1 MAKSKLKYLPPVEPQ
16 KKDANGKPIP
26 YVSPFKRTLGFPGTK
41 TEDVGGTADQIAAGV
56 KEGLQLEVFM
66 NESGQY
72 IAELSKN
79 TLKSYVGKAA
89 VSAAVSNDYAKQN
102 KRNKRSTVMVG
113 AGEKKRD
120 KRLSG
125 ILAATKQLGKKRSH

>member
-1 MAKSKLKYLPPVEPQ
+1 MTKPKLKYLSPVEPQ

-26 YVSPFKRTLGFPGTK
+26 YVSPFSRTPGRPGVK
-41 TEDVGGTADQIAAGV
+41 TEDAGGTDDQIAAGV
-56 KEGLQLEVFM
+56 KEGLQLTCYM

-79 TLKSYVGKAA
+79 TLKSYISKSA
-89 VSAAVSNDYAKQN
+89 VSAAVSNDYANKN
-102 KRNKRSTVMVG
+102 KRNKRSTVMVK

-125 ILAATKQLGKKRSH
+125 ILTATKQLGKKRSH